1 MSSSGRLLKIQKL
14 FIILTIL
21 KENFFS
27 RPKSTVWQ
35 QIKFKIYRQVEG
47 ATCQC
52 QTGACDLPA
61 FSTKYSS
68 VCTCTARL
76 TYLESRHTKEEGKC
90 LSASEHHRITPSYTD
105 STSELPLLSFVF
117 SSIFFL
123 SFKVSYTHWKAI
135 LLGLCWQEDFFNQNV
150 AKLFCNNVPAAATN
164 IFQKRMMAPQVEN
177 YIDKRVLSTQEFIQ
191 KKNIPI
197 FAIEVWV
204 IMGILV

>member
-1 MSSSGRLLKIQKL
+1 M
-14 FIILTIL
+14 
-21 KENFFS
+21 
-27 RPKSTVWQ
+27 VWQ

-123 SFKVSYTHWKAI
+123 SQSFLLTLKGYTFRP
-135 LLGLCWQEDFFNQNV
+135 LLALEDFFNQNV
-150 AKLFCNNVPAAATN
+150 AKLV
-164 IFQKRMMAPQVEN
+164 
-177 YIDKRVLSTQEFIQ
+177 
-191 KKNIPI
+191 
-197 FAIEVWV
+197 
-204 IMGILV
+204 

>member
-1 MSSSGRLLKIQKL
+1 M
-14 FIILTIL
+14 
-21 KENFFS
+21 
-27 RPKSTVWQ
+27 VWQ

-105 STSELPLLSFVF
+105 STSELPLLFTMSQN
-117 SSIFFL
+117 
-123 SFKVSYTHWKAI
+123 
-135 LLGLCWQEDFFNQNV
+135 LLKMCKFRKDT
-150 AKLFCNNVPAAATN
+150 LFALNGKNNV
-164 IFQKRMMAPQVEN
+164 F
-177 YIDKRVLSTQEFIQ
+177 F
-191 KKNIPI
+191 
-197 FAIEVWV
+197 
-204 IMGILV
+204 

>member
-1 MSSSGRLLKIQKL
+1 MPLPI
-14 FIILTIL
+14 FWDIW
-21 KENFFS
+21 
-27 RPKSTVWQ
+27 P
-35 QIKFKIYRQVEG
+35 
-47 ATCQC
+47 
-52 QTGACDLPA
+52 LPA
-61 FSTKYSS
+61 PLSPILLN
-68 VCTCTARL
+68 RL
-76 TYLESRHTKEEGKC
+76 MEEHHLLADPPFHLSGWRHLWMAPKEEGKC

-135 LLGLCWQEDFFNQNV
+135 LFGLCWQEDFFNQNV